1 MEVQKV
7 RKDYTSLY
15 YTIAIVVVLM
25 AGSAAIYYTYR
36 IAGATLEHSLLKN
49 ATTIAYSIDES
60 QLKHLTGTEA
70 DLSNPTYQAL
80 KTRLIKIRSARPDIR
95 FVYFT
100 GYRDGEP
107 FFYVDSEPEDS
118 LDLSP
123 PGQIYF
129 EGSEA
134 FRNPFIKN
142 DPTPQVEPIYQDRWG
157 TWLTAIIPLVDP
169 TTGNVIAL
177 IGMDMDASDYFK
189 TVYFYTGFPVGV
201 TLFIIIM
208 LLVGY
213 VLRRREQKFLDFKA
227 ELVSIIS
234 QEIRTPLNSI
244 AWIADGLLKNP
255 AGLSE
260 SIKSDVTLVE
270 KQARELSLI
279 VSDFLDTNTIE
290 KASQGS
296 ITTKRFSPLQPIKE
310 AAAHFE
316 AEFLSKGLDFNIDPS
331 LSTDISILGD
341 DHRFKRMFANLIS
354 NAVKYSKPGGRIIV
368 AATQNPGKV
377 VLSIKDQGIG
387 VPPEDLNRIF
397 EGYYRAENAR
407 AFTTDGSGLGLR
419 YVQQIATLYG
429 GRVWVESEVETGSTF
444 YVEFPS

>member
-7 RKDYTSLY
+7 RHDYTSWY
-15 YTIAIVVVLM
+15 YTVAIIVVLVF
-25 AGSAAIYYTYR
+25 GAAATYYTYR
-36 IAGATLEHSLLKN
+36 VAGTTLERSLLEN
-49 ATTIAYSIDES
+49 ATAVAYSIDQS
-60 QLKHLTGTEA
+60 QLQNLAGAEA
-70 DLSNPTYQAL
+70 DLANPTYNAL
-80 KTRLIKIRSARPDIR
+80 KARLIKISSARPDIR
-95 FVYFT
+95 FIYFT

-118 LDLSP
+118 PDLSP
-123 PGQIYF
+123 PGQVYH
-129 EGSEA
+129 EGSGA
-134 FRNPFIKN
+134 FRDPFTQN
-142 DPTPQVEPIYQDRWG
+142 DTAPRVEPIYQDRWG

-169 TTGNVIAL
+169 ATGNVIAL
-177 IGMDMDASDYFK
+177 MGMDMDASEYFN
-189 TVYFYTGFPVGV
+189 TVYFYTSFPVGM
-201 TLFIIIM
+201 TIFIIIM

-213 VLRRREQKFLDFKA
+213 VLRRREQKFLDFRA

-255 AGLSE
+255 TGLSD
-260 SIKSDVTLVE
+260 SIKSDITLVE

-279 VSDFLDTNTIE
+279 VSDFLDTNALD
-290 KASQGS
+290 KASHGS
-296 ITTKRFSPLQPIKE
+296 IVTKRFSPLQPIKE

-316 AEFLSKGLDFNIDPS
+316 AEFQSKALDFTIDPS
-331 LSTDISILGD
+331 VSSEVSILGD

-368 AATQNPGKV
+368 SATQSPGKV
-377 VLSIKDQGIG
+377 VFSIKDQGIG
-387 VPPEDLNRIF
+387 VPPEDLDRIF

-429 GRVWVESEVETGSTF
+429 GRVWVESELETGSTF
-444 YVEFPS
+444 YVEFPA